1 MEPDESMV
9 FEYTDQDQRGTNSM
23 KKQKVAFK
31 AKGKTISFFT
41 AKTNK
46 KRGQS

>member
-1 MEPDESMV
+1 
-9 FEYTDQDQRGTNSM
+9 M

-31 AKGKTISFFT
+31 AKGKTISFF
-41 AKTNK
+41 AGKTNK